1 MAAKGGPDLDC
12 GDRGW
17 GDIEAGT
24 TLNVTQPTSSVPD
37 YCQRDDAASYE
48 VAPLQCS
55 RSFRNGSML
64 LKKSLSTADQNFSR
78 PLMRFSDKNV
88 RDLVF

>member
-37 YCQRDDAASYE
+37 YCQRDDAEPS
-48 VAPLQCS
+48 P
-55 RSFRNGSML
+55 SFEHGRAALGRPIAATTRVW
-64 LKKSLSTADQNFSR
+64 TATALTACAD
-78 PLMRFSDKNV
+78 P
-88 RDLVF
+88 

>member
-17 GDIEAGT
+17 GDVEAGT

-37 YCQRDDAASYE
+37 YCQRDDAATSPSFGLNGRLAGR
-48 VAPLQCS
+48 VAAAVWL
-55 RSFRNGSML
+55 
-64 LKKSLSTADQNFSR
+64 
-78 PLMRFSDKNV
+78 
-88 RDLVF
+88 